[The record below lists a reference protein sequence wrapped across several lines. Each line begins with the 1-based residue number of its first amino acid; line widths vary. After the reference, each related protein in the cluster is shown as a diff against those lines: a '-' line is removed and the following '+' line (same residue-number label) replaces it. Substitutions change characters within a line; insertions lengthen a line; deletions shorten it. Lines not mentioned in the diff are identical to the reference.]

1 VIKIR
6 LQGLPEDVE
15 AAAAVLRAAG
25 NVLEESSDYANRGT
39 SQYVRRYM
47 DVQFDADVA
56 IHITITRGADPLA
69 LPPSIIT
76 ITRKDISHGR

>member
-1 VIKIR
+1 VIKVR

-25 NVLEESSDYANRGT
+25 SVLEESSDYANRGA
-39 SQYVRRYM
+39 SQYVRRYL

-56 IHITITRGADPLA
+56 INITITRSADPLA
-69 LPPSIIT
+69 LPPSTIT
-76 ITRKDISHGR
+76 ITRKDTHHGR